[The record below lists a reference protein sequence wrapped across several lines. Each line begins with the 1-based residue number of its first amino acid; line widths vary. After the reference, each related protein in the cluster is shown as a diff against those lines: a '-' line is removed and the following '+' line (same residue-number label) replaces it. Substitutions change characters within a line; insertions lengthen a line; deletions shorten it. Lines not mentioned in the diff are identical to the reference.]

1 MFDSN
6 IQLAK
11 PKWGTLSKQGE
22 ICVHVHNNNIIR
34 KQNIT
39 GSQQKIITNT
49 FYIAQ
54 IDGDKSAELEN
65 RGIQAQRLIL
75 LNLFSIDFV
84 GPF

>member
-1 MFDSN
+1 MYDYN
-6 IQLAK
+6 TQLAK

-22 ICVHVHNNNIIR
+22 ICVHLRNNNISR

-39 GSQQKIITNT
+39 RSQQKIITNK

-65 RGIQAQRLIL
+65 KGTQGQRLIL
-75 LNLFSIDFV
+75 LNLF
-84 GPF
+84 